1 MIPRYCGSLVYMYP
15 FFIFSSL
22 VPTIIAIM
30 VIGEFE
36 PFCFSGLPSSEVLL
50 IIFRR

>member
-22 VPTIIAIM
+22 VPAIM

-36 PFCFSGLPSSEVLL
+36 PFCFSGLPSSEVFL
-50 IIFRR
+50 IMFRR